1 MAGAI
6 ELLESLEDLGDREFK
21 KFKWY
26 LQQAEFLK
34 TIPSIPKYQLESSDR
49 EDTVDL
55 MVQTYSRQCVEVA
68 RMVLRR
74 MKRNDL
80 AEKLSNAASQA
91 SWEVSP
97 TETCSH
103 EVIVGN
109 ERVEVL
115 PKNML
120 ASNGAGNQ
128 PTESTEEQPLYSPDP
143 PSAEPSDETVPAKS
157 GAAEGLKN
165 SSPNNLFSPVSV
177 EVSSDKENGED
188 TFLNPSDVLSMA
200 KQPEGVKMSAL
211 PCAQTTS
218 SPAVLQS
225 NLQNMFI
232 SVKDD
237 WLEKHDEET
246 LCYMH
251 PELFITDERGQHEV
265 TGSETETSKS
275 VNVSNMFQH
284 LSRRGKSSRTVVTK
298 GCAGIGKSFLVQEF
312 MLDWAE
318 KRFNQEFHL
327 VFPFDARRLCL
338 WRGERFTL
346 AELIHT
352 VVPGMPSSGITEET
366 LSAIFTDLQNGR
378 ETSCD
383 SSEFKLLFIIDGL
396 DQNRFLEFDFI
407 SGTNK
412 SNIRKS
418 SRVEVLLTKLILKKL
433 LPAAYLWITTRS
445 EAASQIPPE
454 CVDMVTELRG
464 FSDLQKEQYFRKRFR
479 DEPWATEII
488 SYIKTLKII
497 HFMCRIPLLCW
508 ISAVVLENLW
518 ETRERGALPST
529 LTEMFIEFLVVQI
542 NHMKEKYDT
551 RKCIMCIKSL
561 AKLAFKQ
568 LLRDNT
574 ISTEEDLRS
583 CGLIM
588 TSKCCEWIKDIFRTF
603 SGKTS
608 DNHQKIIFYFTQ
620 SSIQNF
626 LAAVHVIISLVSN
639 NKNVMLDSWMTVEN
653 CLPCFTRTS
662 TTKLHKTALK
672 RTLKSPNGRLLLFLR
687 FIMGLSLQ
695 TNQFLLHDLL
705 APTRSTS
712 WSNQKI
718 IKYMKK
724 KLSESTSPET
734 IIVMFLCLNELR
746 DDSVVEEI
754 QKFLRSQRLSMDKL
768 SPDQWSFLILVL
780 MSSEKHLDE
789 FDLSKYSLSEEV
801 LLQLMP
807 VLEASRKA
815 LLTGC
820 RLSERSLEALSLVLS
835 SHSSNLKELDLSNS
849 DLQDSGVKLLSVG
862 LQSPNC
868 KLESLRLT
876 GCRLS
881 ERSLEALSLV
891 LSSHS
896 SNLKELDLSNSDL
909 QDSGVKLLSVG
920 LQSPNCKLESLRM
933 SNCLIA
939 AAGCDFLAS
948 ALNTNPSHLRELDLS
963 HNNPGESG
971 KEQLVAGLENPTW
984 RLQTLMLDHCGEP
997 RLQTDI
1003 RKYTC
1008 KLELDS
1014 NTINQNLKL
1023 SKSRRKVLCKH
1034 ALPSRCYWEVKWEGL
1049 VDVAVSYRGISRKG
1063 NDSECL
1069 FGRNDKSWTLT
1080 CFFNQFAVFHSKEK
1094 KEICFP
1100 SHVCDRIAVYVDH
1113 PAGILSYYVVS
1124 FDTLIHLHT
1133 FHTTFTEPLYAGF
1146 GCDRDRNLDWFKIR
1160 SSVSICSPLV
1170 DKSVK
1175 AAAEQ
1180 K

>member
-74 MKRNDL
+74 MNRNDL
-80 AEKLSNAASQA
+80 AEKLSNAASKA
-91 SWEVSP
+91 SGEVSP
-97 TETCSH
+97 AETCSH
-103 EVIVGN
+103 EVIFGN
-109 ERVEVL
+109 EEVEVL
-115 PKNML
+115 PKNTL

-128 PTESTEEQPLYSPDP
+128 PTESIEEEPLYSPYP
-143 PSAEPSDETVPAKS
+143 PSPQPSDEAVPAKS
-157 GAAEGLKN
+157 GAAEGLMN

-177 EVSSDKENGED
+177 EVSNDEDNEAD
-188 TFLNPSDVLSMA
+188 TFLYPSDVLSIA

-211 PCAQTTS
+211 PCPQTTS

-346 AELIHT
+346 AELIHK
-352 VVPGMPSSGITEET
+352 VVPGMPSSGVTEET
-366 LSAIFTDLQNGR
+366 LTAIFTDLQNVR

-396 DQNRFLEFDFI
+396 DQNLPLEFDFI

-412 SNIRKS
+412 SNVRKS

-433 LPAAYLWITTRS
+433 LPAAYLWITTQS
-445 EAASQIPPE
+445 ETASQILPE

-464 FSDLQKEQYFRKRFR
+464 FNDLQREEYFRKRFR
-479 DEPWATEII
+479 DEPRASEII

-497 HFMCRIPLLCW
+497 HFMCRMPLFCW
-508 ISAVVLENLW
+508 ITAVVLENLW
-518 ETRERGALPST
+518 ETRERGALPSN

-574 ISTEEDLRS
+574 MSTEEDLRS

-588 TSKCCEWIKDIFRTF
+588 TSERSEGFKEIFKTF

-608 DNHQKIIFYFTQ
+608 DNYQKTIFCFTQ
-620 SSIQNF
+620 SSIQKF
-626 LAAVHVIISLVSN
+626 LAAVHVITSLVSN

-672 RTLKSPNGRLLLFLR
+672 RTLKAPNGRLLLFLQ

-695 TNQFLLHDLL
+695 TNQFLLQDLL

-724 KLSESTSPET
+724 KISESTSPER

-754 QKFLRSQRLSMDKL
+754 RNCLRSQRLSMDKL
-768 SPDQWSFLILVL
+768 SPDQWSILILII

-789 FDLSKYSLSEEV
+789 FDLNKYSLSEEV

-868 KLESLRLT
+868 KLESLR
-876 GCRLS
+876 
-881 ERSLEALSLV
+881 
-891 LSSHS
+891 
-896 SNLKELDLSNSDL
+896 
-909 QDSGVKLLSVG
+909 
-920 LQSPNCKLESLRM
+920 M

-939 AAGCDFLAS
+939 EAGWDFLAS

-971 KEQLVAGLENPTW
+971 MEQLVAGLEDPTW
-984 RLQTLMLDHCGEP
+984 RLQTLRLDHCGEQT
-997 RLQTDI
+997 LQPDI

-1008 KLELDS
+1008 ELELDS
-1014 NTINQNLKL
+1014 NTINRNLKL
-1023 SKSRRKVLCKH
+1023 SKSRRKVFSSFHEYPDHLERFDFWPQVLCKH
-1034 ALPSRCYWEVKWEGL
+1034 ALPSRCYWEVKWKGQ
-1049 VDVAVSYRGISRKG
+1049 VDVAVSYRGISRRG
-1063 NDSECL
+1063 NNSESL
-1069 FGRNDKSWTLT
+1069 FGGNDKSWTLT

-1094 KEICFP
+1094 KEIRLS
-1100 SHVCDRIAVYVDH
+1100 SHVCNRIAVYVDH

-1146 GCDRDRNLDWFKIR
+1146 GCDRHKVLDWLTVK

-1175 AAAEQ
+1175 AAAEER
-1180 K
+1180 

>member
-34 TIPSIPKYQLESSDR
+34 TISSIPKCQLESSDR

-68 RMVLRR
+68 RMVLQRIN
-74 MKRNDL
+74 RNDL
-80 AEKLSNAASQA
+80 VQRLSNAASKA
-91 SWEVSP
+91 SEEVSP

-109 ERVEVL
+109 EGVEVL
-115 PKNML
+115 PKNTL
-120 ASNGAGNQ
+120 ASNRERNQ
-128 PTESTEEQPLYSPDP
+128 HTESIEEQPLDSPDP
-143 PSAEPSDETVPAKS
+143 PSPQPSDEPDPAKS
-157 GAAEGLKN
+157 AAAEGLMD
-165 SSPNNLFSPVSV
+165 STPNNQPDPAKSAAAEGLMDSTPNNQFSLVSV
-177 EVSSDKENGED
+177 EVSSDEENEAD
-188 TFLNPSDVLSMA
+188 LFLYPSDALSIT

-211 PCAQTTS
+211 PCPQTTS
-218 SPAVLQS
+218 NPAVLQS
-225 NLQNMFI
+225 NLQNMFL

-246 LCYMH
+246 LCYLDQ
-251 PELFITDERGQHEV
+251 ELFITYERGQHKV
-265 TGSETETSKS
+265 TGSETGTSKS
-275 VNVSNMFQH
+275 VNISNMFQH
-284 LSRRGKSSRTVVTK
+284 LSKTGKSSRTVVTK
-298 GCAGIGKSFLVQEF
+298 GCAGIGKSFLVQQF

-338 WRGERFTL
+338 WREETFTL

-352 VVPGMPSSGITEET
+352 VVPGMPSSGITAEN
-366 LSAIFTDLQNGR
+366 LSEIFTDLQNVR
-378 ETSCD
+378 ETR
-383 SSEFKLLFIIDGL
+383 SEFKLLFIIDGL
-396 DQNRFLEFDFI
+396 DQDLLKFYFL

-412 SNIRKS
+412 SNVRKS

-433 LPAAYLWITTRS
+433 LPAAYLWITTQS
-445 EAASQIPPE
+445 EAAGQIPPNF
-454 CVDMVTELRG
+454 VDLVTELRG
-464 FSDLQKEQYFRKRFR
+464 FNDPQKEEYFRKRFR
-479 DEPWATEII
+479 DEPRASEII
-488 SYIKTLKII
+488 SFIKTLKII
-497 HFMCRIPLLCW
+497 HFMCCMPVFCW
-508 ISAVVLENLW
+508 ITAVVLENLW

-529 LTEMFIEFLVVQI
+529 LTEMFVEFLVVQI
-542 NHMKEKYDT
+542 NHMKENYNA
-551 RKCIMCIKSL
+551 RKCIKSL

-568 LLRDNT
+568 LLRDNH

-583 CGLIM
+583 CGLM
-588 TSKCCEWIKDIFRTF
+588 TSGRSEGFREIVKTF

-608 DNHQKIIFYFTQ
+608 DNYQKIIFCFTQ
-620 SSIQNF
+620 SSIQQF
-626 LAAVHVIISLVSN
+626 LAAVHVITSN
-639 NKNVMLDSWMTVEN
+639 NKNVMRESWLTVEN
-653 CLPCFTRTS
+653 CLPCLARTS

-672 RTLKSPNGRLLLFLR
+672 KTLKTPNGKLWLFLR

-695 TNQFLLHDLL
+695 TNQLLLHNLL
-705 APTRSTS
+705 PPTRSTS

-724 KLSESTSPET
+724 QISESTSPEK
-734 IIVMFLCLNELR
+734 IIVMFLCLNELK

-754 QKFLRSQRLSMDKL
+754 QKCLRSQRLALDKI
-768 SPDQWSFLILVL
+768 SPDQWSILNLIL

-789 FDLSKYSLSEEV
+789 FDLNKYSASEEV

-807 VLEASRKA
+807 VLAASRKA
-815 LLTGC
+815 L
-820 RLSERSLEALSLVLS
+820 
-835 SHSSNLKELDLSNS
+835 
-849 DLQDSGVKLLSVG
+849 
-862 LQSPNC
+862 
-868 KLESLRLT
+868 LT

-939 AAGCDFLAS
+939 EAGCDFLAS

-971 KEQLVAGLENPTW
+971 MEQLIAGLEHPTW
-984 RLQTLMLDHCGEP
+984 RLQTLRLDHCGEQ
-997 RLQTDI
+997 RLSPDI

-1008 KLELDS
+1008 VLELDS
-1014 NTINQNLKL
+1014 NTINQNLKM
-1023 SKSRRKVLCKH
+1023 SKCRRKVFSCYHEYPDHSERFDCWSQVLCKH
-1034 ALPSRCYWEVKWEGL
+1034 ALPDRCYWEVKLKGL
-1049 VDVAVSYRGISRKG
+1049 VYVAVSYRGIRRKG
-1063 NDSECL
+1063 NNLESL
-1069 FGRNDKSWTLT
+1069 FGRNDRSWALS
-1080 CFFNQFAVFHSKEK
+1080 CFLNKFAVFHIKEK
-1094 KEICFP
+1094 QEIRLP
-1100 SHVCDRIAVYVDH
+1100 SHVYDRIGVYVDQ

-1133 FHTTFTEPLYAGF
+1133 FHTTFTKPLYAGF
-1146 GCDRDRNLDWFKIR
+1146 GCDPENVLDWSQIR
-1160 SSVSICSPLV
+1160 SSVSICLPL
-1170 DKSVK
+1170 
-1175 AAAEQ
+1175 
-1180 K
+1180 